1 MDELD
6 HKIIRLMMKN
16 ARMPVKDIAE
26 QVNLTSPAVSSR
38 IHRLEQA
45 GVIGGYTVV
54 LHHPEEASRV
64 QALISIA
71 TSPGCRSELLQLV
84 SDEAQVLQ
92 CFRVTGS
99 YNYILKVSCGGIDK
113 LEHLLNRLQ
122 KLGSTNTQIIL
133 STCLDRQLMY

>member
-6 HKIIRLMMKN
+6 HKIIQLLSQN
-16 ARMPVKDIAE
+16 ARMPVKDIAK

-38 IHRLEQA
+38 IHRLEKS

-71 TSPGCRSELLQLV
+71 TSPGCRSDLLRLAA
-84 SDEAQVLQ
+84 DEPQVLQ

-99 YNYILKVSCGGIDK
+99 YNYILKVSCTSIEA
-113 LEHLLNRLQ
+113 LEHLLNKIQ
-122 KLGSTNTQIIL
+122 KLGSTNTQIVL
-133 STCLDRQLMY
+133 NTHLDRQLMC